1 MKALF
6 MNSLSVSKTPHL
18 KFIDGMRGFAALYVV
33 IYHAVK
39 ASNVAHTTLWW
50 RLFAH
55 AHAVV
60 TVFIA
65 ISGFCLMLPVVK
77 NGWQSDF
84 FRRRAYRILPP
95 YYLILFIAILGDV
108 LSGEPS
114 TKLAL
119 WSHLL
124 MVHNWFNEA
133 QFAYDASL
141 WSVAM
146 ECQIYLLFP
155 LMVFGWRRIGPT
167 WTLIMVGVLAHAGY
181 HMTGN
186 NVYLNYFFIFALGM
200 LGADLAYRGKS
211 LRLIEWISVASLIGY
226 FLAVPTNKVDLQD
239 IFIGLFAS
247 MFMAAGAMGGMKPLR
262 SLFSGRVIVWLG
274 TFSYSIYLVHG
285 VVQNTYLR
293 TGTHSSVLVLVF
305 GVTPIVLAASYLFY
319 LVAEKP
325 SIKLAKRQTATVGC
339 QVKTGV

>member
-1 MKALF
+1 MDTFRL
-6 MNSLSVSKTPHL
+6 NKTPHL

-33 IYHAVK
+33 IFHAIK
-39 ASNVAHTTLWW
+39 ASNYDRTSLWW
-50 RLFAH
+50 YLFSQAH
-55 AHAVV
+55 AMV

-65 ISGFCLMLPVVK
+65 ISGFCLMLPVVR

-84 FRRRAYRILPP
+84 FRRRAWRILPP
-95 YYLILFIAILGDV
+95 YYLILGVAILGDV

-124 MVHNWFNEA
+124 MVHDWFDKV

-141 WSVAM
+141 WSVAL

-155 LMVFGWRRIGPT
+155 LMVFRWRRIGPT
-167 WTLIMVGVLAHAGY
+167 WTLIIVGVLAHTGY
-181 HMTGN
+181 HLTGN

-211 LRLIEWISVASLIGY
+211 LRLIEWISVASLVGY
-226 FLAVPTNKVDLQD
+226 FLAVPTNKVYLSD
-239 IFIGLFAS
+239 ILIGLFAS
-247 MFMAAGAMGGMKPLR
+247 MFMAAGAMGSPL
-262 SLFSGRVIVWLG
+262 SGIFSGRLIVWLG
-274 TFSYSIYLVHG
+274 SFSYSIYLVHA
-285 VVQNTYLR
+285 VVQNAYLR
-293 TGTHSSVLVLVF
+293 TGPSLDSYRQMLVLVF
-305 GVTPIVLAASYLFY
+305 GITPVVVVASYLFY
-319 LVAEKP
+319 IVAERP
-325 SIKLAKRQTATVGC
+325 SIKLAKRARAEC